1 MKPNPRPHSSART
14 PDDERAL
21 LAREAHQQHEMELL
35 VGYLLL
41 SGVALS
47 IVLVLTGMI
56 WEYAKTGSLHLNYL
70 IAGMNFFEF
79 LVRDVRA
86 ILTPALIGPRA
97 FVNLGI
103 AALIFTPYIRVVSS
117 MVFFAVAEKNWKYTA
132 FTAFVGV
139 VLTYSL
145 FLR

>member
-1 MKPNPRPHSSART
+1 
-14 PDDERAL
+14 
-21 LAREAHQQHEMELL
+21 MELL

-41 SGVALS
+41 TGVILS
-47 IVLVLTGMI
+47 ILLVLTGMT
-56 WEYAKTGSLHLNYL
+56 WEYVRSGSLHLNYL
-70 IAGMNFFEF
+70 IAGMNFFQF
-79 LVRDVRA
+79 LVDDVRA

-103 AALIFTPYIRVVSS
+103 AALLFTPYIRVVSS
-117 MVFFAVAEKNWKYTA
+117 MLFFAVAEKNWKYTA
-132 FTAFVGV
+132 FTAFVGL

>member
-1 MKPNPRPHSSART
+1 MKSKEHPAPAST
-14 PDDERAL
+14 PG
-21 LAREAHQQHEMELL
+21 LAQIKREREAHQEHEMELL

-41 SGVALS
+41 TGVILS
-47 IVLVLTGMI
+47 ILLVLTGMT
-56 WEYAKTGSLHLNYL
+56 WEYVRSGSLHLNYL
-70 IAGMNFFEF
+70 IAGMNFFQF
-79 LVRDVRA
+79 LVDDVRA

-103 AALIFTPYIRVVSS
+103 AALLFTPYIRVVSS
-117 MVFFAVAEKNWKYTA
+117 MLFFAVAEKNWKYTA
-132 FTAFVGV
+132 FTAFVGL

>member
-1 MKPNPRPHSSART
+1 MKPKHAPHTDPTPMPARAKL
-14 PDDERAL
+14 E
-21 LAREAHQQHEMELL
+21 REARQEHEMELL

-41 SGVALS
+41 SGVLLS
-47 IVLVLTGMI
+47 ILLVVTGMA
-56 WEYAKTGSLHLNYL
+56 WEYVKTGSLHLNYL
-70 IAGMNFFEF
+70 IAGMNFFQF
-79 LVRDVRA
+79 LVGDLRA
-86 ILTPALIGPRA
+86 ILTPSLIGPRA

-103 AALIFTPYIRVVSS
+103 AALLFTPYIRVVSS
-117 MVFFAVAEKNWKYTA
+117 MVFFAAAEKNWKYTA

>member
-1 MKPNPRPHSSART
+1 MKSKHRPKPAAT
-14 PDDERAL
+14 PDSHSKIGKE
-21 LAREAHQQHEMELL
+21 ARQEHEMELL

-41 SGVALS
+41 SGVVLS
-47 IVLVLTGMI
+47 IILVLTGMI
-56 WEYAKTGSLHLNYL
+56 WEYVKTGSLHLNYL
-70 IAGMNFFEF
+70 IAGMNFFQF
-79 LVRDVRA
+79 LVGDVRA

-103 AALIFTPYIRVVSS
+103 AVLIFTPYIRVVSS
-117 MVFFAVAEKNWKYTA
+117 MVFFAAAEKNWKYTA